1 MLRAIGHEVRSPAAV
16 MRSTI
21 AGLLQWGELIEA
33 EKRRA
38 LVEEAYEQSERLLN
52 LVESQLIIAKLETS
66 HFEPTPSEVDLRG
79 ALELAI
85 GILRHRYGS
94 RVSSVHF
101 DLDPELPDAYCEPT
115 HLDQVLINLI
125 GNALEYTLG
134 HRVQVTARPLQDSLE
149 VTVADEGDGLPAEH
163 LPTLFQKTG
172 AGRSRARSGLGLGLY
187 LCRLVVERSFGGRIW
202 LDQTGPS
209 GTVFKFTVP
218 ARAVIRTRAVQA
230 IRMAR

>member
-1 MLRAIGHEVRSPAAV
+1 MKQ
-16 MRSTI
+16 TI

-66 HFEPTPSEVDLRG
+66 HFEPTPLEVELGG
-79 ALELAI
+79 ALEMAL
-85 GILRHRYGS
+85 GVLRHRYGS
-94 RVSSVHF
+94 RVSSVDF
-101 DLDPELPDAYCEPT
+101 DLDPELPDAYCEPI

-125 GNALEYTLG
+125 GNALEYTVG
-134 HRVQVTARPLQDSLE
+134 HRVQVSARPLPDWLE

-202 LDQTGPS
+202 LDQTGPE

-218 ARAVIRTRAVQA
+218 ARAVTRTRAVQA
-230 IRMAR
+230 MRMAR